1 MCENLFE
8 KYSKLHNMASDA
20 LNQKWDTREEL
31 MSMAKPKGMARI
43 KSLASSKKSFKRDRK
58 VDTRILNDRSS
69 ELLST
74 ISQAQIMSPQQLFE
88 HFE

>member
-8 KYSKLHNMASDA
+8 KYSNLFNMASDA
-20 LNQKWDTREEL
+20 LKKKWDTREEL
-31 MSMAKPKGMARI
+31 MSMAKPKNIVRI
-43 KSLASSKKSFKRDRK
+43 QSLASSKKSFKRDRK

-74 ISQAQIMSPQQLFE
+74 VSQAHIMSPQQLFE

>member
-43 KSLASSKKSFKRDRK
+43 
-58 VDTRILNDRSS
+58 
-69 ELLST
+69 
-74 ISQAQIMSPQQLFE
+74 
-88 HFE
+88 